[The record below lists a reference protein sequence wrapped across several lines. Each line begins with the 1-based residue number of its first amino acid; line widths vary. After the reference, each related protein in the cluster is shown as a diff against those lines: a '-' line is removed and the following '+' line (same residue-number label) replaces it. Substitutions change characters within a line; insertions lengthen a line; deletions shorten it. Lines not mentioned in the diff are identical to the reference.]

1 MTYPYLSI
9 VLTIAVSVLPSL
21 FALEI
26 RAALKRGG
34 RSFGRFAFTI
44 AEDRLAV
51 LNSVRGNAYEFIL
64 WLCWELRQP
73 LYETAI
79 LILLVFM
86 IRLRGSVLWTIPAS
100 IMLGGWIGTL
110 VRIFG
115 MIGRLRAYESSRIKL
130 ERQIE
135 KLKVRSTA
143 A

>member
-1 MTYPYLSI
+1 MSYPYLSI

-26 RAALKRGG
+26 RAALKKSG
-34 RSFGRFAFTI
+34 RSLASMI
-44 AEDRLAV
+44 AADRLAV
-51 LNSVRGNAYEFIL
+51 LDSVHGNAYEFML

-73 LYETAI
+73 LYESAI